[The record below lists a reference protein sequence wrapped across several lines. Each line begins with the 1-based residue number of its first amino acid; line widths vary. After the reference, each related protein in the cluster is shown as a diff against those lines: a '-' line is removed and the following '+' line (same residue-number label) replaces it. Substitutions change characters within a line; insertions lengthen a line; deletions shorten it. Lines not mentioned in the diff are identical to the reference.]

1 MKLIPEWFNHQYCLI
16 AWPCNKDLY
25 GDIINKARDEVA
37 NVINEIS
44 KTERVIVLSNKEDI
58 NEIENK
64 TNHENIDIL
73 ECKLDDSWMRDIAP
87 IFYNEDKKL
96 KSISFD
102 FNGYG
107 KYPDYVNDNKISKFI
122 SKHLN
127 IPTKN
132 SDLVIE
138 GGAITYDD
146 RKNLFSTKNV
156 LFNKNRKQ
164 RHSNEYIIKELKL
177 LFDLKHIFLFENGL
191 KDDDTDG
198 HVDNLLCPIGKNKYL
213 IATTHKLDPNY
224 EILEKNKADLIKFF
238 KDTNQTFD
246 LIEVPLPTR
255 KKINNK
261 NIISSYINF
270 YFSKNKI
277 ILPKFNVKEDNEVK
291 LTFEK
296 LFPNR
301 EIMMLE
307 TENINYGGG
316 NIHCITMNVPKI

>member
-1 MKLIPEWFNHQYCLI
+1 MKLIPEWYEHQYCLI

-25 GDIINKARDEVA
+25 GKIINKARDEVA
-37 NVINEIS
+37 NVINEIA
-44 KTERVIVLSNKEDI
+44 KTEHVIVFSNKEDI
-58 NEIENK
+58 NEIQNK
-64 TNHENIDIL
+64 TDHKNIDIV

-87 IFYNEDKKL
+87 IFYKEDEKL
-96 KSISFD
+96 KSISFE

-107 KYPDYVNDNKISKFI
+107 KYPEYLNDNKISKLI
-122 SKHLN
+122 SNYFN
-127 IPTKN
+127 IPTKI

-146 RKNLFSTKNV
+146 KKNLFSTKNV
-156 LFNKNRKQ
+156 IFNKNRKQ
-164 RHSNEYIIKELKL
+164 KHNSEYIIKELKL
-177 LFDLKHIFLFENGL
+177 LFDLNYIFLFENGL
-191 KDDDTDG
+191 IEDDTDG
-198 HVDNLLCPIGKNKYL
+198 HVDNLLCPIGKNQYL

-224 EILEKNKADLIKFF
+224 EILEKNKADLINFF
-238 KDTNQTFD
+238 RDTNQTFD

>member
-1 MKLIPEWFNHQYCLI
+1 MKLIPEWYEHQYCLI

-25 GDIINKARDEVA
+25 GKIINKARDEVA
-37 NVINEIS
+37 NVINEIA
-44 KTERVIVLSNKEDI
+44 KTEHVIVLSNKEDI
-58 NEIENK
+58 NEIQNK
-64 TNHENIDIL
+64 TDHKNIDII

-87 IFYNEDKKL
+87 IFYNENEKL
-96 KSISFD
+96 KSISFE

-107 KYPDYVNDNKISKFI
+107 KYPDYLNDNKISKFI
-122 SKHLN
+122 SNYLN
-127 IPTKN
+127 IPTKI

-146 RKNLFSTKNV
+146 KKNLFSTKNV
-156 LFNKNRKQ
+156 IFNKNRKQ
-164 RHSNEYIIKELKL
+164 KHNSEYIIKELKL
-177 LFDLKHIFLFENGL
+177 LFDLNYIFLFENGL
-191 KDDDTDG
+191 MEDDTDG

-238 KDTNQTFD
+238 RDTNQTFD

-291 LTFEK
+291 LTFEN

>member
-1 MKLIPEWFNHQYCLI
+1 MKLIPEWYEHQYCLI

-25 GDIINKARDEVA
+25 GKIINKARDEVA
-37 NVINEIS
+37 NVINEIA
-44 KTERVIVLSNKEDI
+44 KTEHVIVLSNKEDI
-58 NEIENK
+58 NEIQNK
-64 TNHENIDIL
+64 TDHKNIDII

-87 IFYNEDKKL
+87 IFYNENEKL
-96 KSISFD
+96 KSISFE

-107 KYPDYVNDNKISKFI
+107 KYPDYLNDNKISKFI
-122 SKHLN
+122 SNYLN
-127 IPTKN
+127 IPTKI

-146 RKNLFSTKNV
+146 KKNLFSTKNV
-156 LFNKNRKQ
+156 IFNKNRKQ
-164 RHSNEYIIKELKL
+164 KHNSEYIIKELKF
-177 LFDLKHIFLFENGL
+177 LFDLNYIFLFENGL
-191 KDDDTDG
+191 MEDDTDG
-198 HVDNLLCPIGKNKYL
+198 HVDNLLCPIGKNQYL

-238 KDTNQTFD
+238 RDTNQTFD

-261 NIISSYINF
+261 NIIRSYINF

-291 LTFEK
+291 LIFEK
-296 LFPNR
+296 LFSNR

>member
-1 MKLIPEWFNHQYCLI
+1 MKLIPEWHEHQYCLI

-25 GDIINKARDEVA
+25 GKIINKARDEVA
-37 NVINEIS
+37 NVINEIA
-44 KTERVIVLSNKEDI
+44 KTEHVIVLSNKEDI
-58 NEIENK
+58 DEIQNK
-64 TNHENIDIL
+64 TDHKNIDII

-87 IFYNEDKKL
+87 IFYNENEKL
-96 KSISFD
+96 KSISFE

-107 KYPDYVNDNKISKFI
+107 KYPDYLNDNKISKFI
-122 SKHLN
+122 SNYLN
-127 IPTKN
+127 IPTKI

-146 RKNLFSTKNV
+146 KKNLFSTKNV
-156 LFNKNRKQ
+156 IFNKNRKQ
-164 RHSNEYIIKELKL
+164 KHNSEYIIKELKL
-177 LFDLKHIFLFENGL
+177 LFDLNYIFLFENGL
-191 KDDDTDG
+191 MEDDTDG
-198 HVDNLLCPIGKNKYL
+198 HVDNLLCPIGKNQYL

-238 KDTNQTFD
+238 KDTNQRFD

-291 LTFEK
+291 LTFEN

-301 EIMMLE
+301 EIIMLE

>member
-1 MKLIPEWFNHQYCLI
+1 MKLIPEWYEHQYCLI

-25 GDIINKARDEVA
+25 GKIINKARDEVA
-37 NVINEIS
+37 NVINEIA
-44 KTERVIVLSNKEDI
+44 KTEYVIVLSNKEDI
-58 NEIENK
+58 NEIQNK
-64 TNHENIDIL
+64 TNHKNIDIV

-87 IFYNEDKKL
+87 IFYNEDEKL
-96 KSISFD
+96 KSISFE

-107 KYPDYVNDNKISKFI
+107 KYPDYLNDNKISKFI
-122 SKHLN
+122 SNYLN
-127 IPTKN
+127 IPTKI

-146 RKNLFSTKNV
+146 KKNLFSTKNV
-156 LFNKNRKQ
+156 IFNKNRKQ
-164 RHSNEYIIKELKL
+164 KHNSEYIIKELKL
-177 LFDLKHIFLFENGL
+177 LFDLNYIFLFENGL
-191 KDDDTDG
+191 MEDDTDG

-238 KDTNQTFD
+238 RDTNQTFD

-301 EIMMLE
+301 EIIMLE

>member
-1 MKLIPEWFNHQYCLI
+1 MKLIPEWYEHQYCLI

-25 GDIINKARDEVA
+25 GKIINKARDEVA
-37 NVINEIS
+37 NVINEIA
-44 KTERVIVLSNKEDI
+44 KTEHVIVLSNKEDI
-58 NEIENK
+58 NEIQNK
-64 TNHENIDIL
+64 TDHKNIDII

-87 IFYNEDKKL
+87 IFYKEDQKL
-96 KSISFD
+96 KSISFE

-107 KYPDYVNDNKISKFI
+107 KYPDYLNDNKISKFI
-122 SKHLN
+122 SNYLN
-127 IPTKN
+127 IPTKI

-146 RKNLFSTKNV
+146 KKNLFSTKNV
-156 LFNKNRKQ
+156 IFNKNRKQ
-164 RHSNEYIIKELKL
+164 KHNSEYIIKELKL
-177 LFDLKHIFLFENGL
+177 LFDLNYIFLFENGL
-191 KDDDTDG
+191 MEDDTDG
-198 HVDNLLCPIGKNKYL
+198 HVDNLLCPIGKNQYL

-224 EILEKNKADLIKFF
+224 EILKKNKADLIKFF
-238 KDTNQTFD
+238 RDTNQTFD

-277 ILPKFNVKEDNEVK
+277 ILPKFNVKEDHEVK

>member
-1 MKLIPEWFNHQYCLI
+1 MKLIPEWYEHQYCLI

-25 GDIINKARDEVA
+25 GKNINKARDEVA
-37 NVINEIS
+37 NVINEIA
-44 KTERVIVLSNKEDI
+44 KTEHVIVFSNKEDI
-58 NEIENK
+58 NEIQNK
-64 TNHENIDIL
+64 TDHKNIDII

-87 IFYNEDKKL
+87 IFYNEEEKL
-96 KSISFD
+96 KSISFE

-107 KYPDYVNDNKISKFI
+107 KYPDYLNDNKISKFI
-122 SKHLN
+122 SNYLN
-127 IPTKN
+127 IPTKI

-146 RKNLFSTKNV
+146 KKNLFSTKNV
-156 LFNKNRKQ
+156 IFNKNRKQ
-164 RHSNEYIIKELKL
+164 KHNSEYIIKELKL
-177 LFDLKHIFLFENGL
+177 LFDLNYIFLFENGL
-191 KDDDTDG
+191 MEDDTDG

-301 EIMMLE
+301 EIIMLE

>member
-1 MKLIPEWFNHQYCLI
+1 MKLIPEWYEHQYCLI

-25 GDIINKARDEVA
+25 GKIINKAREEVS
-37 NVINEIS
+37 NVINEIA
-44 KTERVIVLSNKEDI
+44 KTEHVIVLSNKEDI
-58 NEIENK
+58 NEIQNK
-64 TNHENIDIL
+64 TDHKNIDII

-87 IFYNEDKKL
+87 IFYNEDEKL
-96 KSISFD
+96 KSISFE

-107 KYPDYVNDNKISKFI
+107 KYPDYLNDNKISKFI
-122 SKHLN
+122 SNYLN
-127 IPTKN
+127 IPTKI

-146 RKNLFSTKNV
+146 KKNLFSTKNV
-156 LFNKNRKQ
+156 IFNKNRKQ
-164 RHSNEYIIKELKL
+164 KHNSEYIIKELKL
-177 LFDLKHIFLFENGL
+177 LFDLNYIFLFENGL
-191 KDDDTDG
+191 MEDDTDG
-198 HVDNLLCPIGKNKYL
+198 HVDNLLCPIGKNQYL

-224 EILEKNKADLIKFF
+224 EILEKNKSDLIKFF
-238 KDTNQTFD
+238 KDTNQRFD

>member
-1 MKLIPEWFNHQYCLI
+1 MKLIPEWYEHQYCLI

-25 GDIINKARDEVA
+25 GKIINRARDEVA
-37 NVINEIS
+37 NVINEIA
-44 KTERVIVLSNKEDI
+44 KTEHVIVLSNKEDI
-58 NEIENK
+58 NEIQNK
-64 TNHENIDIL
+64 TDHKNIDIV

-87 IFYNEDKKL
+87 IFYKEDEKL
-96 KSISFD
+96 KSISFE

-107 KYPDYVNDNKISKFI
+107 KYPDYLNDNKISKFI
-122 SKHLN
+122 SNYLN
-127 IPTKN
+127 IPTKS
-132 SDLVIE
+132 SDLVLE

-146 RKNLFSTKNV
+146 KKNLFSTKNV
-156 LFNKNRKQ
+156 IFNKNRKQ
-164 RHSNEYIIKELKL
+164 KHNSEYIIKELKL
-177 LFDLKHIFLFENGL
+177 LFDLDYIFLFENGL
-191 KDDDTDG
+191 MEDDTDG

-291 LTFEK
+291 IIFEK
-296 LFPNR
+296 IFSNQ
-301 EIMMLE
+301 EIIMLE

>member
-1 MKLIPEWFNHQYCLI
+1 MKLIPEWYEHQYCLI

-25 GDIINKARDEVA
+25 GKIINKARDEVA
-37 NVINEIS
+37 NVINEIA
-44 KTERVIVLSNKEDI
+44 KTEHVIVLSNKEDI
-58 NEIENK
+58 NEIQNK
-64 TNHENIDIL
+64 TDPKNIDIV

-87 IFYNEDKKL
+87 IFYIEDEKL
-96 KSISFD
+96 KSISFE

-107 KYPDYVNDNKISKFI
+107 KYPDYLNDNKISKFI
-122 SKHLN
+122 SNYLN
-127 IPTKN
+127 IPTKI

-146 RKNLFSTKNV
+146 KKNLFSTKNV
-156 LFNKNRKQ
+156 IFNKNRKQ
-164 RHSNEYIIKELKL
+164 KHNSEYIIKELKF
-177 LFDLKHIFLFENGL
+177 LFDLNYIFLFENGL
-191 KDDDTDG
+191 MEDDTDG
-198 HVDNLLCPIGKNKYL
+198 HVDNLLCPIGENKYL

-238 KDTNQTFD
+238 RDTNQTFD

>member
-1 MKLIPEWFNHQYCLI
+1 MKLIPEWHEHQYCLI

-25 GDIINKARDEVA
+25 GKIINKARDEVA
-37 NVINEIS
+37 NVINEIA
-44 KTERVIVLSNKEDI
+44 KTEQVIVLSNKEDI
-58 NEIENK
+58 NQIQNK
-64 TNHENIDIL
+64 TDHKNIDIV

-87 IFYNEDKKL
+87 IFYIEDEKL
-96 KSISFD
+96 KSISFE

-107 KYPDYVNDNKISKFI
+107 KYPDYLNDNKISKFI
-122 SKHLN
+122 SNYLN
-127 IPTKN
+127 ISTKI

-146 RKNLFSTKNV
+146 KKNLFSTKNV
-156 LFNKNRKQ
+156 IFNKNRKQ
-164 RHSNEYIIKELKL
+164 KHNSEYIIKELKF
-177 LFDLKHIFLFENGL
+177 LFDLNYIFLFENGL
-191 KDDDTDG
+191 MEDDTDG
-198 HVDNLLCPIGKNKYL
+198 HVDNLLCPIGKNQYL

-224 EILEKNKADLIKFF
+224 EILEKNKSDLIKFF

>member
-1 MKLIPEWFNHQYCLI
+1 MKLIPEWYEHQYCLI

-25 GDIINKARDEVA
+25 GKFINKARDEVA
-37 NVINEIS
+37 NVINEIA
-44 KTERVIVLSNKEDI
+44 KTEHVIVLSNKEDI
-58 NEIENK
+58 NEIQNK
-64 TNHENIDIL
+64 TDHKNIDII

-87 IFYNEDKKL
+87 IFYNEDEKL
-96 KSISFD
+96 KSISFE

-107 KYPDYVNDNKISKFI
+107 KYPDYLNDNKISKFI
-122 SKHLN
+122 SNYLN
-127 IPTKN
+127 IPTIT

-146 RKNLFSTKNV
+146 KKNLFSTKNV
-156 LFNKNRKQ
+156 IFNKNRKQ
-164 RHSNEYIIKELKL
+164 KHNSEYIIKELKL
-177 LFDLKHIFLFENGL
+177 LFDLNYIFLFENGL
-191 KDDDTDG
+191 MEDDTDG
-198 HVDNLLCPIGKNKYL
+198 HVDNLLCPIGKNQYL

-238 KDTNQTFD
+238 RDTNQTFD

>member
-1 MKLIPEWFNHQYCLI
+1 MKLIPEWHEHQYCLI

-25 GDIINKARDEVA
+25 GKIINKARDEVA
-37 NVINEIS
+37 NVINEIA
-44 KTERVIVLSNKEDI
+44 KTEHVIVLSNKEDI
-58 NEIENK
+58 NEIQNK
-64 TNHENIDIL
+64 TDHKNIDII

-87 IFYNEDKKL
+87 IFYNEDEKL
-96 KSISFD
+96 KSISFE

-107 KYPDYVNDNKISKFI
+107 KYPDYLNDNKISKFI
-122 SKHLN
+122 SNYLN
-127 IPTKN
+127 IPTKI

-146 RKNLFSTKNV
+146 KKNLFSTKNV
-156 LFNKNRKQ
+156 IFNKNRKQ
-164 RHSNEYIIKELKL
+164 KYNNEYIIKELKL
-177 LFDLKHIFLFENGL
+177 LFDLNYIFLFENGL
-191 KDDDTDG
+191 MEDDTDG
-198 HVDNLLCPIGKNKYL
+198 HVDNLLCPIGKNQYL

-301 EIMMLE
+301 EIIMLE

>member
-1 MKLIPEWFNHQYCLI
+1 MKLIPEWHEHQYCLI

-25 GDIINKARDEVA
+25 GKIINKARDEVA
-37 NVINEIS
+37 NVINEIA
-44 KTERVIVLSNKEDI
+44 KTEHVIVLSNKEDI
-58 NEIENK
+58 NEIQNK
-64 TNHENIDIL
+64 TDHKNIDII

-87 IFYNEDKKL
+87 IFYNENEKL
-96 KSISFD
+96 KSISFE

-107 KYPDYVNDNKISKFI
+107 KYPDYLNDNKISKFI
-122 SKHLN
+122 SNYLN
-127 IPTKN
+127 IPTKI

-146 RKNLFSTKNV
+146 KKNLFSTKNV
-156 LFNKNRKQ
+156 IFNKNRKQ
-164 RHSNEYIIKELKL
+164 KHNSEYIIKELKL
-177 LFDLKHIFLFENGL
+177 LFDLNYIFLFENGL
-191 KDDDTDG
+191 MEDDTDG
-198 HVDNLLCPIGKNKYL
+198 HVDNLLCPIGKNQYL

-224 EILEKNKADLIKFF
+224 EILKKNKADLIKFF
-238 KDTNQTFD
+238 RDTNQTFD

>member
-1 MKLIPEWFNHQYCLI
+1 MKLIPEWYEHQYCLI

-25 GDIINKARDEVA
+25 GKIINKARDEVA
-37 NVINEIS
+37 NIINEIA
-44 KTERVIVLSNKEDI
+44 KTEHVIVLSNKEDI
-58 NEIENK
+58 NEIQNK
-64 TNHENIDIL
+64 TDNKNINIV

-87 IFYNEDKKL
+87 IFYKEDKKL
-96 KSISFD
+96 KSISFE

-107 KYPDYVNDNKISKFI
+107 KYPDYLNDNKISKFI
-122 SKHLN
+122 SNYLN
-127 IPTKN
+127 IPTKT

-146 RKNLFSTKNV
+146 KKNLFSTKNV
-156 LFNKNRKQ
+156 IFNKNRKQ
-164 RHSNEYIIKELKL
+164 KHNSEYIFKELKL
-177 LFDLKHIFLFENGL
+177 LFDLNYIFLFENGL
-191 KDDDTDG
+191 MEDDTDG

-213 IATTHKLDPNY
+213 IASTHKLDPNY
-224 EILEKNKADLIKFF
+224 EILEKNKTDLIKFF
-238 KDTNQTFD
+238 KDTNQRFD

>member
-1 MKLIPEWFNHQYCLI
+1 MKLIPEWYEHQYCLI

-25 GDIINKARDEVA
+25 GKIINKARDEVA
-37 NVINEIS
+37 NVIKEIA
-44 KTERVIVLSNKEDI
+44 KTEHVIVLSNKEDI
-58 NEIENK
+58 NEIQNK
-64 TNHENIDIL
+64 TDHKNIDIV

-87 IFYNEDKKL
+87 IFYIEDEKL
-96 KSISFD
+96 KSISFE

-107 KYPDYVNDNKISKFI
+107 KYPDYLNDNKISKFI
-122 SKHLN
+122 SNYLN
-127 IPTKN
+127 IPTKI

-146 RKNLFSTKNV
+146 KKNLFSTKNV
-156 LFNKNRKQ
+156 IFNKNRKQ
-164 RHSNEYIIKELKL
+164 KHNSEYIIKELKL
-177 LFDLKHIFLFENGL
+177 LFDLNYIFLFENGL
-191 KDDDTDG
+191 MEDDTDG
-198 HVDNLLCPIGKNKYL
+198 HVDNLLCPIGKNQYL

-224 EILEKNKADLIKFF
+224 EILEKNKTDLIKFF

>member
-1 MKLIPEWFNHQYCLI
+1 MKLIPEWYEHQYCLI

-25 GDIINKARDEVA
+25 GKIINKARDEVA
-37 NVINEIS
+37 NVINEIA
-44 KTERVIVLSNKEDI
+44 KTEHVIVLSNKEDI

-64 TNHENIDIL
+64 TDHKNIDII

-87 IFYNEDKKL
+87 IFYNEDEKL
-96 KSISFD
+96 KSISFE

-107 KYPDYVNDNKISKFI
+107 KYPDYLNDNKISKFI
-122 SKHLN
+122 SNYLN
-127 IPTKN
+127 IPTKI

-146 RKNLFSTKNV
+146 KKNLFSTKNV
-156 LFNKNRKQ
+156 IFNKNRKQ
-164 RHSNEYIIKELKL
+164 KHNSEYIIKELKL
-177 LFDLKHIFLFENGL
+177 LFDLNYIFLFENGL
-191 KDDDTDG
+191 MEDDTDG
-198 HVDNLLCPIGKNKYL
+198 HVDNLLCPIGKNQYL

-238 KDTNQTFD
+238 RDTNQTFD

-277 ILPKFNVKEDNEVK
+277 ILPKFNVKEDNDVK
-291 LTFEK
+291 LIFEK

>member
-1 MKLIPEWFNHQYCLI
+1 MKLIPEWHEHQYCLI

-25 GDIINKARDEVA
+25 GKIINKARDEVA
-37 NVINEIS
+37 NVINEIA
-44 KTERVIVLSNKEDI
+44 KTEHVIVLSNKEDI
-58 NEIENK
+58 NEIQNK
-64 TNHENIDIL
+64 TDHKNIDII

-87 IFYNEDKKL
+87 IFYNEDEKL
-96 KSISFD
+96 KSISFE

-107 KYPDYVNDNKISKFI
+107 KYPDYLNDNKISKFI
-122 SKHLN
+122 SNYLN
-127 IPTKN
+127 IPTKI

-146 RKNLFSTKNV
+146 KKNLFSTKNV
-156 LFNKNRKQ
+156 IFNKNRKQ
-164 RHSNEYIIKELKL
+164 KHNSEYIIEELKL
-177 LFDLKHIFLFENGL
+177 LFDLNYIFLFENGL
-191 KDDDTDG
+191 MEDDTDG
-198 HVDNLLCPIGKNKYL
+198 HVDNLLCPIGKNQYL

-238 KDTNQTFD
+238 RDTNQTFD

>member
-1 MKLIPEWFNHQYCLI
+1 MKLIPEWYEHQYCLI

-25 GDIINKARDEVA
+25 GKIINKARDEVA
-37 NVINEIS
+37 NVINEIA
-44 KTERVIVLSNKEDI
+44 KTEHVIVLSNKEDI
-58 NEIENK
+58 NEIQNK
-64 TNHENIDIL
+64 TDHKNIDIV

-87 IFYNEDKKL
+87 IFYNEDEKL
-96 KSISFD
+96 KSISFE

-107 KYPDYVNDNKISKFI
+107 KYPDYLNDNKISKFI
-122 SKHLN
+122 SNYLN
-127 IPTKN
+127 IPTKI

-146 RKNLFSTKNV
+146 KKNLFSTKNV
-156 LFNKNRKQ
+156 IFNKNRKQ
-164 RHSNEYIIKELKL
+164 KHNSEYIIKELKL
-177 LFDLKHIFLFENGL
+177 LFDLNYIFLFENGL
-191 KDDDTDG
+191 MEDDTDG
-198 HVDNLLCPIGKNKYL
+198 HVDNLLCPIGKNQYL

>member
-1 MKLIPEWFNHQYCLI
+1 MKLIPEWYEHQYCLI

-25 GDIINKARDEVA
+25 GKFINKARDEVA
-37 NVINEIS
+37 NVINEIA
-44 KTERVIVLSNKEDI
+44 KTEHVIVLSNKEDI
-58 NEIENK
+58 NEIKNK
-64 TNHENIDIL
+64 TNHKNIDII

-87 IFYNEDKKL
+87 IFYNENEKL
-96 KSISFD
+96 KSISFE

-107 KYPDYVNDNKISKFI
+107 KYPDYLNDNKISKFI
-122 SKHLN
+122 SNYLN
-127 IPTKN
+127 IPTKI

-146 RKNLFSTKNV
+146 KKNLFSTKNV
-156 LFNKNRKQ
+156 IFNKNRKQ
-164 RHSNEYIIKELKL
+164 KHNSEYIIKELKL
-177 LFDLKHIFLFENGL
+177 LFDLNYIFLFENGL
-191 KDDDTDG
+191 MEDDTDG
-198 HVDNLLCPIGKNKYL
+198 HVDNLLCPIGKNQYL

-238 KDTNQTFD
+238 RDTNQTFD

>member
-1 MKLIPEWFNHQYCLI
+1 MKLIPEWYEHQYCLI

-25 GDIINKARDEVA
+25 GKIINKARDEVA
-37 NVINEIS
+37 NVINEIA
-44 KTERVIVLSNKEDI
+44 KTEHVIVLSNKEDI
-58 NEIENK
+58 NEIQNK
-64 TNHENIDIL
+64 TDHKNIDII

-87 IFYNEDKKL
+87 IFYNENEKL
-96 KSISFD
+96 KSISFE

-107 KYPDYVNDNKISKFI
+107 KYPDYLNDNKISKFI
-122 SKHLN
+122 SNYLN
-127 IPTKN
+127 IPTKI

-146 RKNLFSTKNV
+146 KKNLFSTKNV
-156 LFNKNRKQ
+156 IFNKNRKQ
-164 RHSNEYIIKELKL
+164 KHNSEYIIKELKL
-177 LFDLKHIFLFENGL
+177 LFDLNYIFLFENGL
-191 KDDDTDG
+191 MEDDTDG
-198 HVDNLLCPIGKNKYL
+198 HVDNLLSPIGKNQYL

-291 LTFEK
+291 LIFEN

>member
-1 MKLIPEWFNHQYCLI
+1 MKLIPEWYEHQYCLI

-25 GDIINKARDEVA
+25 GKIINKARDEVA
-37 NVINEIS
+37 NVINEIA
-44 KTERVIVLSNKEDI
+44 KTEHVIVLSNKEDI
-58 NEIENK
+58 NEIQNK
-64 TNHENIDIL
+64 TDHKNIDIV

-87 IFYNEDKKL
+87 IFYNENEKL
-96 KSISFD
+96 KSISFE

-107 KYPDYVNDNKISKFI
+107 KYPDYLNDNKISKFI
-122 SKHLN
+122 SNYLN
-127 IPTKN
+127 IPTKI

-146 RKNLFSTKNV
+146 KKNLFSTKNV
-156 LFNKNRKQ
+156 IFNKNRKQ
-164 RHSNEYIIKELKL
+164 KHNSEYIIEELKL
-177 LFDLKHIFLFENGL
+177 LFDLNYIFLFENGL
-191 KDDDTDG
+191 MEDDTDG
-198 HVDNLLCPIGKNKYL
+198 HVDNLLCPIGKNQYL

>member
-1 MKLIPEWFNHQYCLI
+1 MKLIPEWYEHQYCLI

-25 GDIINKARDEVA
+25 GKIINKARDEVA
-37 NVINEIS
+37 NVINEIA
-44 KTERVIVLSNKEDI
+44 KTEHVIVFSNKEDI
-58 NEIENK
+58 NEIQNK
-64 TNHENIDIL
+64 TDHKNIDIV

-87 IFYNEDKKL
+87 IFYIEDEKL
-96 KSISFD
+96 KSISFE

-107 KYPDYVNDNKISKFI
+107 KYPDYLNDNKISKFI
-122 SKHLN
+122 SNYLN
-127 IPTKN
+127 IPTKI

-146 RKNLFSTKNV
+146 KKNLFSTKNV
-156 LFNKNRKQ
+156 IFNKNRKQ
-164 RHSNEYIIKELKL
+164 KHNSEYIIKELKL
-177 LFDLKHIFLFENGL
+177 LFDLNYIFLFENGL
-191 KDDDTDG
+191 IEDDTDG
-198 HVDNLLCPIGKNKYL
+198 HVDNLLCPIGKNQYL

-224 EILEKNKADLIKFF
+224 EILEKNKTDLIKFF

-246 LIEVPLPTR
+246 LIEVPLPVR

>member
-1 MKLIPEWFNHQYCLI
+1 MKLIPEWYEHQYCLI

-25 GDIINKARDEVA
+25 GKIIDKARDEVA
-37 NVINEIS
+37 NVINEIA
-44 KTERVIVLSNKEDI
+44 KTEHVIVLSNKEDI
-58 NEIENK
+58 NEIQNK
-64 TNHENIDIL
+64 TDPKNIDIV

-87 IFYNEDKKL
+87 IFYNENEKL
-96 KSISFD
+96 KSISFE

-107 KYPDYVNDNKISKFI
+107 KYPDYLNDNKISKFI
-122 SKHLN
+122 SNYLN
-127 IPTKN
+127 IPTKI

-146 RKNLFSTKNV
+146 KKNLFSTKNV
-156 LFNKNRKQ
+156 IFNKNRKQ
-164 RHSNEYIIKELKL
+164 KHNSEYIIKELKL
-177 LFDLKHIFLFENGL
+177 LFDLNYIFLFENGL
-191 KDDDTDG
+191 MEDDTDG
-198 HVDNLLCPIGKNKYL
+198 HVDNLLCPIGKNQYL

-238 KDTNQTFD
+238 RDTNQTFD

>member
-1 MKLIPEWFNHQYCLI
+1 MKLIPEWYEHQNCLI
-16 AWPCNKDLY
+16 AWPCNKSLY
-25 GDIINKARDEVA
+25 GKIINSARDEVA
-37 NVINEIS
+37 NVINEIA
-44 KTERVIVLSNKEDI
+44 KTEHVIVLSNKEDI
-58 NEIENK
+58 NEIQNK
-64 TNHENIDIL
+64 TDHKNIDIV

-87 IFYNEDKKL
+87 IFYKEDEKL
-96 KSISFD
+96 KSISFE

-107 KYPDYVNDNKISKFI
+107 KYPDYLNDNKISKFI
-122 SKHLN
+122 SNYLN
-127 IPTKN
+127 IPTKS
-132 SDLVIE
+132 SDLVLE

-146 RKNLFSTKNV
+146 KKNLFSTKNV
-156 LFNKNRKQ
+156 IFNKNRKQ
-164 RHSNEYIIKELKL
+164 KYNSEHIINELKL
-177 LFDLKHIFLFENGL
+177 LFDLDYIFLFENGL
-191 KDDDTDG
+191 MEDDTDG

-291 LTFEK
+291 IIFEK
-296 LFPNR
+296 IFSNR

>member
-1 MKLIPEWFNHQYCLI
+1 MKLIPEWYEHQYCLI

-25 GDIINKARDEVA
+25 GKIINKARDEVA
-37 NVINEIS
+37 NVINEIA
-44 KTERVIVLSNKEDI
+44 KTEHVIVLSNKEDI
-58 NEIENK
+58 NEIQNK
-64 TNHENIDIL
+64 TDHKNIDIV

-87 IFYNEDKKL
+87 IFYNEDQKL
-96 KSISFD
+96 KSISFE

-107 KYPDYVNDNKISKFI
+107 KYPDYLNDNKISKFI
-122 SKHLN
+122 SNYLN
-127 IPTKN
+127 IPTKI

-146 RKNLFSTKNV
+146 KKNLFSTKNV
-156 LFNKNRKQ
+156 IFNKNRKQ
-164 RHSNEYIIKELKL
+164 KHNSEYIIKELKL
-177 LFDLKHIFLFENGL
+177 LFDLNYIFLFENGL
-191 KDDDTDG
+191 MEDDTDG
-198 HVDNLLCPIGKNKYL
+198 HVDNLLCPIGKNQYL

-224 EILEKNKADLIKFF
+224 EILEKNKSDLIKFF

>member
-1 MKLIPEWFNHQYCLI
+1 MKLIPEWHEHQYCLI

-25 GDIINKARDEVA
+25 GKIINKARDEVA
-37 NVINEIS
+37 NVINEIA
-44 KTERVIVLSNKEDI
+44 KTEHVIVLSNKEDI
-58 NEIENK
+58 NEIQNK
-64 TNHENIDIL
+64 TDHKNIDIV

-87 IFYNEDKKL
+87 IFYNEDEKL
-96 KSISFD
+96 KSISFE

-107 KYPDYVNDNKISKFI
+107 KYPDYLNDNKISKFI
-122 SKHLN
+122 SNYLN
-127 IPTKN
+127 IPTKI

-146 RKNLFSTKNV
+146 KKNLFSTKNV
-156 LFNKNRKQ
+156 IFNKNRKQ
-164 RHSNEYIIKELKL
+164 KHNSEYIIKELKL
-177 LFDLKHIFLFENGL
+177 LFDLNYIFLFENGL
-191 KDDDTDG
+191 MEDDTDG
-198 HVDNLLCPIGKNKYL
+198 HVDNLLCPIGKNQYL

-238 KDTNQTFD
+238 RDTNQTFD

>member
-1 MKLIPEWFNHQYCLI
+1 MKLIPEWYEHQYCLI

-25 GDIINKARDEVA
+25 GKIINKARDEVA
-37 NVINEIS
+37 NVINEIA
-44 KTERVIVLSNKEDI
+44 KTEHVIVLSNKEDI
-58 NEIENK
+58 NEIQNK
-64 TNHENIDIL
+64 TDHKNIDIV

-87 IFYNEDKKL
+87 IFYKEDEKL
-96 KSISFD
+96 KSISFE

-107 KYPDYVNDNKISKFI
+107 KYPDYLNDNKISKFI
-122 SKHLN
+122 SNYLN
-127 IPTKN
+127 IPTKI

-146 RKNLFSTKNV
+146 KKNLFSTKNV
-156 LFNKNRKQ
+156 IFNKNRKQ
-164 RHSNEYIIKELKL
+164 KHNSEYIIKELKL
-177 LFDLKHIFLFENGL
+177 LFDLNYIFLFENGL
-191 KDDDTDG
+191 IEDDTDG

-224 EILEKNKADLIKFF
+224 EILEKNKSDLIKFF

-291 LTFEK
+291 LTFEN

-301 EIMMLE
+301 EIIMLE

>member
-1 MKLIPEWFNHQYCLI
+1 MKLIPEWYEHQYCLI

-25 GDIINKARDEVA
+25 GKIINKARDEVA
-37 NVINEIS
+37 NVINEIA
-44 KTERVIVLSNKEDI
+44 KTEHVIVFSNKEDI
-58 NEIENK
+58 NEIQNK
-64 TNHENIDIL
+64 TDHKNIDII

-87 IFYNEDKKL
+87 IFYNEDEKL
-96 KSISFD
+96 KSISFE

-107 KYPDYVNDNKISKFI
+107 KYPDYLNDNKISKFI
-122 SKHLN
+122 SNYLN
-127 IPTKN
+127 IPTKI

-146 RKNLFSTKNV
+146 KKNLFSTKNV
-156 LFNKNRKQ
+156 IFNKNRKQ
-164 RHSNEYIIKELKL
+164 KHNSEHIINELKL
-177 LFDLKHIFLFENGL
+177 LFDLNYIFLFENGL
-191 KDDDTDG
+191 MEDDTDG
-198 HVDNLLCPIGKNKYL
+198 HVDNLLCPIGKNRYL

-224 EILEKNKADLIKFF
+224 EILEKNKSDLIKFF

-255 KKINNK
+255 NKINNK

-301 EIMMLE
+301 EIIMLE

>member
-1 MKLIPEWFNHQYCLI
+1 MKLIPEWHEHQYCLI

-25 GDIINKARDEVA
+25 GKIINKARDEVA
-37 NVINEIS
+37 NVINEIA
-44 KTERVIVLSNKEDI
+44 KTEHVIVLSNKEDI
-58 NEIENK
+58 NEIQNK
-64 TNHENIDIL
+64 TDHKNIDII

-87 IFYNEDKKL
+87 IFYNENEKL
-96 KSISFD
+96 KSISFE

-107 KYPDYVNDNKISKFI
+107 KYPDYLNDNKISKFI
-122 SKHLN
+122 SNYLN
-127 IPTKN
+127 IPTKI

-146 RKNLFSTKNV
+146 KKNLFSTKNV
-156 LFNKNRKQ
+156 IFNKNRKQ
-164 RHSNEYIIKELKL
+164 KHNSEYIIKELKL
-177 LFDLKHIFLFENGL
+177 LFDLNYIFLFENGL
-191 KDDDTDG
+191 MEDDTDG
-198 HVDNLLCPIGKNKYL
+198 HVDNLLCPIGKNQYL

-238 KDTNQTFD
+238 RDTNQTFD

-301 EIMMLE
+301 EIIMLE

>member
-1 MKLIPEWFNHQYCLI
+1 MKLIPEWFEHQYCLI

-37 NVINEIS
+37 HVINEIA
-44 KTERVIVLSNKEDI
+44 KTEHVIVLSNKEDI

-64 TNHENIDIL
+64 TNLENIDIL

-107 KYPDYVNDNKISKFI
+107 KYPDYFNDNKVSKFI
-122 SKHLN
+122 SNHLN

-164 RHSNEYIIKELKL
+164 KHSNEYIIKQLKI

-191 KDDDTDG
+191 IEDDTDG
-198 HVDNLLCPIGKNKYL
+198 HVDNLLCPVGKNKYL
-213 IATTHKLDPNY
+213 IATTNKLDPNY
-224 EILEKNKADLIKFF
+224 EILEKNKVNLIKFF
-238 KDTNQTFD
+238 QDTNQTFD
-246 LIEVPLPTR
+246 LIEIPLPTR

-301 EIMMLE
+301 EIIMLE
-307 TENINYGGG
+307 TANINYGGG

>member
-58 NEIENK
+58 IEIENK

-107 KYPDYVNDNKISKFI
+107 KYRDYVNDNKISKFI

-164 RHSNEYIIKELKL
+164 KHSNEYIIKELKL

-224 EILEKNKADLIKFF
+224 EILKKNKADLIKFF

-246 LIEVPLPTR
+246 LIDVCLPTR

-277 ILPKFNVKEDNEVK
+277 ILPKFNAKEDNEVK
-291 LTFEK
+291 LTFEN

-301 EIMMLE
+301 EIIMLE

>member
-1 MKLIPEWFNHQYCLI
+1 MKLIPEWYEHQYCLI

-25 GDIINKARDEVA
+25 GKIINKARDEVA
-37 NVINEIS
+37 NVINEIA
-44 KTERVIVLSNKEDI
+44 KTEHVIVFSNKEDI
-58 NEIENK
+58 NEIQNK
-64 TNHENIDIL
+64 TDHKNIDIV

-87 IFYNEDKKL
+87 IFYIEDEKL
-96 KSISFD
+96 KSISFE

-107 KYPDYVNDNKISKFI
+107 KYPDYLNDNKISKFI
-122 SKHLN
+122 SNYLN
-127 IPTKN
+127 IPTKI

-146 RKNLFSTKNV
+146 KKNLFSTKNV
-156 LFNKNRKQ
+156 IFNKNRKQ
-164 RHSNEYIIKELKL
+164 KHNSEYIIKELKL
-177 LFDLKHIFLFENGL
+177 LFDLNYIFLFENGL
-191 KDDDTDG
+191 MEDDTDG
-198 HVDNLLCPIGKNKYL
+198 HVDNLLCPIGKNQYL

-224 EILEKNKADLIKFF
+224 EILEKNKTDLIKFF
-238 KDTNQTFD
+238 KDTNQKFD
-246 LIEVPLPTR
+246 LIEVPLPER

-307 TENINYGGG
+307 TENVNYGGG

>member
-1 MKLIPEWFNHQYCLI
+1 MKLIPEWYEHQYCLI

-25 GDIINKARDEVA
+25 GKIINKAKDEVA
-37 NVINEIS
+37 NVINEIA
-44 KTERVIVLSNKEDI
+44 KTEHVIVLSNKEDI
-58 NEIENK
+58 NEIQNK
-64 TNHENIDIL
+64 TDHKNIDII

-87 IFYNEDKKL
+87 IFYNEDEKL
-96 KSISFD
+96 KSISFE

-107 KYPDYVNDNKISKFI
+107 KYPDYLNDNKISKFI
-122 SKHLN
+122 SNYLN
-127 IPTKN
+127 IPTKI

-146 RKNLFSTKNV
+146 KKNLFSTKNV
-156 LFNKNRKQ
+156 IFNKNRKQ
-164 RHSNEYIIKELKL
+164 KHNSEYIIKELKL
-177 LFDLKHIFLFENGL
+177 LFDLNYIFLFENGL
-191 KDDDTDG
+191 MEDDTDG
-198 HVDNLLCPIGKNKYL
+198 HVDNLLCPIGKNQYL

-238 KDTNQTFD
+238 RDTNQTFD

-291 LTFEK
+291 LIFEK

>member
-1 MKLIPEWFNHQYCLI
+1 MKLIPEWYEHQYCLI

-25 GDIINKARDEVA
+25 GKIINKARDEVA
-37 NVINEIS
+37 NVINEIA
-44 KTERVIVLSNKEDI
+44 KTEHVIVLSNKEDI
-58 NEIENK
+58 NEIQNK
-64 TNHENIDIL
+64 TDHKNIDII

-87 IFYNEDKKL
+87 IFYNEDEKL
-96 KSISFD
+96 KSISFE

-107 KYPDYVNDNKISKFI
+107 KYPDYLNDNKISKFI
-122 SKHLN
+122 SNYLN
-127 IPTKN
+127 IPTKI

-146 RKNLFSTKNV
+146 KKNLFSTKNV
-156 LFNKNRKQ
+156 IFNKNRKQ
-164 RHSNEYIIKELKL
+164 KHNSEYIIKELKL
-177 LFDLKHIFLFENGL
+177 LFDLNYIFLFENGL
-191 KDDDTDG
+191 MEDDTDG
-198 HVDNLLCPIGKNKYL
+198 HVDNLLCPIGKNQYL

-255 KKINNK
+255 KKINDK